1 MATGSGIFQD
11 RWKEV
16 AAVFLKLGAMSYG
29 GSAMLGIMQAEIAER
44 RQWLT
49 NERYLDGVGLVNMLP
64 GPPAVQLAIFIGY
77 NRCGWRGG
85 ILAGLCFMLP
95 AFLILLGLTLIYAA
109 YGSIGVVQGAL
120 YGMGSVVLAIFA
132 AAVYRLGRTALQR
145 PAQIAIAI
153 VAAIFAAK
161 TTIGI
166 ATTLLLAACAG
177 VALYHSRLQGLAAA
191 LVVVGFVAL
200 SHFVFPITNV
210 AIAPGV
216 IPSHDG
222 ASPSIMQLAGI
233 FLKIGALTFG
243 GGLAMVT
250 LVQEQVVDQMHWLT
264 SREFLDGLSLGQLTP
279 GPTLMIA
286 AYVGYKVAG
295 LTGAAVS
302 ALAMFLPAF
311 ILMLSLLPV
320 LERFR
325 HLRWITPAMSGV
337 SAAVIGCLVVTLMQL
352 LPHAAPDTS
361 SRFVLLITALVL
373 CRWRLPPL
381 PLIVAAGLI
390 GIAVQVTR

>member
-1 MATGSGIFQD
+1 MATSSELFQG

-49 NERYLDGVGLVNMLP
+49 NEHYLEGVGLVNMLP

-95 AFLILLGLTLIYAA
+95 AFVILLGLTLTYSA
-109 YGSIGVVQGAL
+109 YGSIGLVQGAL

-132 AAVYRLGRTALQR
+132 AAVYRLGRTALKR
-145 PAQIAIAI
+145 PAHIAIAI
-153 VAAIFAAK
+153 LAAIFAAK
-161 TTIGI
+161 TVIGI
-166 ATTLLLAACAG
+166 ATTLALAACAG
-177 VALYHSRLQGLAAA
+177 VGLYHSRLQGLAATLA
-191 LVVVGFVAL
+191 VVGSVAL
-200 SHFVFPITNV
+200 SHFLFPATDAVIMHG
-210 AIAPGV
+210 AIASQAGSG
-216 IPSHDG
+216 PSVL
-222 ASPSIMQLAGI
+222 QLAGI

-243 GGLAMVT
+243 GGIAMVA
-250 LVQEQVVDQMHWLT
+250 LVQEQVVHQMHWLT

-286 AYVGYKVAG
+286 AFVGYKVAG

-311 ILMLSLLPV
+311 ILMLSVLPV

-325 HLRWITPAMSGV
+325 HLRWIKPAMNGV
-337 SAAVIGCLVVTLMQL
+337 SAAVIGCLIVALTI
-352 LPHAAPDTS
+352 TS
-361 SRFVLLITALVL
+361 IVL
-373 CRWRLPPL
+373 CRWRLPPF
-381 PLIVAAGLI
+381 PLIVTAGLV
-390 GIAVQVTR
+390 GIAVQAAH